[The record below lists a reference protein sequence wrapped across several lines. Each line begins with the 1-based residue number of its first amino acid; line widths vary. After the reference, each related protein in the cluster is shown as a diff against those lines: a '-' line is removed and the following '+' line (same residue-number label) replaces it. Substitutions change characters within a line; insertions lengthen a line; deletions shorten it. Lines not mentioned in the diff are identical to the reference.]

1 MGLSGWQGHDPRG
14 WQQVRPA
21 GMQGVGGRPGVRHG
35 VGAQGSKAELHSA
48 PAAMLAEGMGQG
60 WQSS

>member
-1 MGLSGWQGHDPRG
+1 
-14 WQQVRPA
+14 
-21 GMQGVGGRPGVRHG
+21 MQGVGGRPGVRHG